1 MPGCLSLCGGRLKRA
16 LPLRKTP
23 YERPPTSTYHAPAL
37 TPCDNHKGEETISI
51 PAATSCTY
59 GRDEIIAVNA
69 SPPPPYNASPPK
81 SVHDGNKSR
90 VDTILTQSAGQDKRY
105 SLGPVLLKAIRG
117 GNVEL
122 AKEILRS
129 DADPNAE
136 DSYGFALTQAIR
148 GGNVELAMELLRRR
162 ANPDVEDSYGFALTQ
177 AIRGGNV
184 ELAVELL
191 RRGANPNVEDSYGSA
206 ITQARGSG
214 SKRLEEAF
222 LGCFS
227 DFCG

>member
-90 VDTILTQSAGQDKRY
+90 VDTILTQ
-105 SLGPVLLKAIRG
+105 
-117 GNVEL
+117 
-122 AKEILRS
+122 
-129 DADPNAE
+129 
-136 DSYGFALTQAIR
+136 
-148 GGNVELAMELLRRR
+148 
-162 ANPDVEDSYGFALTQ
+162 
-177 AIRGGNV
+177 
-184 ELAVELL
+184 
-191 RRGANPNVEDSYGSA
+191 
-206 ITQARGSG
+206 
-214 SKRLEEAF
+214 
-222 LGCFS
+222 
-227 DFCG
+227 

>member
-1 MPGCLSLCGGRLKRA
+1 MPGCLSLCGGRLMRA

-23 YERPPTSTYHAPAL
+23 GERPPTSTYHAPAL

-51 PAATSCTY
+51 PAATSRCTY
-59 GRDEIIAVNA
+59 GHDEIIAVND

-148 GGNVELAMELLRRR
+148 GGTVELATELLRRG
-162 ANPDVEDSYGFALTQ
+162 AHLDVEDSYGFALTQ

-184 ELAVELL
+184 ELAMELL
-191 RRGANPNVEDSYGSA
+191 RRGANPDVEDSYGFA
-206 ITQARGSG
+206 ITQAIRG
-214 SKRLEEAF
+214 
-222 LGCFS
+222 
-227 DFCG
+227 

>member
-23 YERPPTSTYHAPAL
+23 CERPPTSTYHAPAL

-81 SVHDGNKSR
+81 STR
-90 VDTILTQSAGQDKRY
+90 DTA
-105 SLGPVLLKAIRG
+105 
-117 GNVEL
+117 
-122 AKEILRS
+122 LRRANP
-129 DADPNAE
+129 DVE

-148 GGNVELAMELLRRR
+148 GGNVELAMELLRRG
-162 ANPDVEDSYGFALTQ
+162 ANPNAEDSYGFALTQ

>member
-1 MPGCLSLCGGRLKRA
+1 MPGCLSLCGGRLMRA

-23 YERPPTSTYHAPAL
+23 GERPPTSTYHAPAL

-51 PAATSCTY
+51 PAATSRCTY
-59 GRDEIIAVNA
+59 GHDEIIAVND

-148 GGNVELAMELLRRR
+148 GGNVELA
-162 ANPDVEDSYGFALTQ
+162 
-177 AIRGGNV
+177 
-184 ELAVELL
+184 VELL

-227 DFCG
+227 DICG

>member
-81 SVHDGNKSR
+81 SCWSR
-90 VDTILTQSAGQDKRY
+90 QEIQPWACTPKRRRAN
-105 SLGPVLLKAIRG
+105 PDV
-117 GNVEL
+117 
-122 AKEILRS
+122 
-129 DADPNAE
+129 E

-148 GGNVELAMELLRRR
+148 GGNVELAMELLRRG
-162 ANPDVEDSYGFALTQ
+162 ANPNAEDSYGFALTQ

>member
-90 VDTILTQSAGQDKRY
+90 VDTIRRANPD
-105 SLGPVLLKAIRG
+105 V
-117 GNVEL
+117 
-122 AKEILRS
+122 
-129 DADPNAE
+129 E

-148 GGNVELAMELLRRR
+148 GGNVELAMELLRRG
-162 ANPDVEDSYGFALTQ
+162 ANPNAEDSYGFALTQ